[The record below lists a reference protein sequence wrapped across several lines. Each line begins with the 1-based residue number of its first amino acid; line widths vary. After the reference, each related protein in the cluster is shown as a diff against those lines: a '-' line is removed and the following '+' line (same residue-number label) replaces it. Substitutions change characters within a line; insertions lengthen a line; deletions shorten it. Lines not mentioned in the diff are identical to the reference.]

1 MVIFPLRVH
10 KSWHP
15 MNPQKICAIVLAE
28 KMAGDITLSEKP
40 GESLKKWRSNFEIS
54 QTDIANYLKVSP
66 SVISDYESGRRKSPG
81 TLIIKKIVESL
92 LEIDMD
98 RGSKKIHAYES
109 ILSSE
114 NSTKSIYSTYEYT
127 FPIQLAKLVNLIEG
141 EVIFK
146 GVEKPL
152 YGFSVIDSQRAILE
166 LSSHEFQKLY
176 GWSTDRAMI
185 FTKVSTGK
193 SPMVAIRVTNLK
205 PGAVVLHGLR
215 KEEVEPGAVKMAE
228 VDRIPL
234 VATTMSIDQTVQLS
248 EKVQSILCRGMKR
261 LGTDA
266 LKQSKTGENMTIGIV
281 SYGAYIPK
289 YRIKLEEIA
298 RLWGDDAEALK
309 NGLMVYEKS
318 VPDIDEDTA
327 TIAVEAARSAMARSG
342 INPNR
347 LGAVYT
353 GSESHP
359 YAVKPTSTIVAQAIG
374 AIPEMTAAD
383 FEFAC
388 KAGTAAVQACM
399 GLVGSDMID
408 LGMAIGADV
417 SQGAPSDAL
426 EYTAAAGGVACIIGR
441 KEDELARNH

>member
-1 MVIFPLRVH
+1 MASNESSENLR
-10 KSWHP
+10 
-15 MNPQKICAIVLAE
+15 NRLAE

-92 LEIDMD
+92 LEIDID

-141 EVIFK
+141 EIIFK

-234 VATTMSIDQTVQLS
+234 VATTMSIDQTVQL
-248 EKVQSILCRGMKR
+248 
-261 LGTDA
+261 
-266 LKQSKTGENMTIGIV
+266 LKKYSQYYAGE
-281 SYGAYIPK
+281 
-289 YRIKLEEIA
+289 
-298 RLWGDDAEALK
+298 
-309 NGLMVYEKS
+309 
-318 VPDIDEDTA
+318 
-327 TIAVEAARSAMARSG
+327 
-342 INPNR
+342 
-347 LGAVYT
+347 
-353 GSESHP
+353 
-359 YAVKPTSTIVAQAIG
+359 
-374 AIPEMTAAD
+374 
-383 FEFAC
+383 
-388 KAGTAAVQACM
+388 
-399 GLVGSDMID
+399 
-408 LGMAIGADV
+408 
-417 SQGAPSDAL
+417 
-426 EYTAAAGGVACIIGR
+426 
-441 KEDELARNH
+441 

>member
-1 MVIFPLRVH
+1 MAPNESSENLR
-10 KSWHP
+10 
-15 MNPQKICAIVLAE
+15 NRLAE

-92 LEIDMD
+92 LEIDID

-234 VATTMSIDQTVQLS
+234 VATTMSIDQTVQL
-248 EKVQSILCRGMKR
+248 
-261 LGTDA
+261 
-266 LKQSKTGENMTIGIV
+266 LKKYSQYYAGE
-281 SYGAYIPK
+281 
-289 YRIKLEEIA
+289 
-298 RLWGDDAEALK
+298 
-309 NGLMVYEKS
+309 
-318 VPDIDEDTA
+318 
-327 TIAVEAARSAMARSG
+327 
-342 INPNR
+342 
-347 LGAVYT
+347 
-353 GSESHP
+353 
-359 YAVKPTSTIVAQAIG
+359 
-374 AIPEMTAAD
+374 
-383 FEFAC
+383 
-388 KAGTAAVQACM
+388 
-399 GLVGSDMID
+399 
-408 LGMAIGADV
+408 
-417 SQGAPSDAL
+417 
-426 EYTAAAGGVACIIGR
+426 
-441 KEDELARNH
+441 